1 VLADTHDDTGWQVTV
16 DQYFFDAVY
25 YVVDTVVDQ
34 LLKDPSRHF
43 ICTLHCVTLQ
53 SPASPSTSYGTC
65 MRTIQLLLS
74 CMRTYA

>member
-43 ICTLHCVTLQ
+43 ICTLRLVALQ